1 MSLNRSK
8 SSLFSKD
15 IWGAI
20 LLIAL
25 GILGNYF
32 RWSFFFHIDFL
43 FGTIAVWLVLC
54 LYGDRWGLVAA
65 IASAS
70 CTYFLWKH
78 PYAIIIFTC
87 EFLFVSV
94 LYRRYKQNLA
104 LLDSLYWLMI
114 GIPLVIFFYWQV
126 LKVDPTQVQIIML
139 KQAVNGIF
147 NALSACLILTYTP
160 IHRWFSRLPA
170 LSLLSL
176 QQTLFNILVAF
187 VFFPTLVFMAVDS
200 HQVVDNI
207 KTEQHLYLQ
216 TTSHHLHVL
225 IRNWYEQH
233 QEGLKAIAEVTFASR
248 NDPVLLQQKLDSIRN
263 LFLDFHHLAI
273 VDDRDQIIAASPP
286 QQEQPLQID
295 DFPASEKPTKSELFV
310 GSLEPRS
317 EDRILLKQ
325 PIIQNQRV
333 RGNVWGEI
341 DLAPLQSLI
350 RESLEESQLQATLV
364 DRDYNIISSTRTE
377 RIQGTPFY
385 KRQTGE
391 IVPLKDGTY
400 QWLPT
405 EGSPLFMVRWTN
417 SFFIRE
423 TVPKSITPWILVLES
438 PAKPYVHAIQRI
450 HIQALTILLA
460 ISGMALALATLI
472 SRQLVKPL
480 SQLIDVTTNLPNRLL
495 DKQTIHW
502 SKSPAIEL
510 ALLMRNFQQMAET
523 LSEKFQEIQKAKQDA
538 EVANQAKSRF
548 LANMSHELRTPLNA
562 ILGFIQLFDHQ
573 SNLTQTQQEY
583 LETIRYSAEHLL
595 ELINE
600 VLDLAKIEA
609 GKTILHSTHFDLH
622 LLFHQLYA
630 LFSQRCEA
638 QGLSLQVHWE
648 DDVPQY
654 LYGDERKLRQILIN
668 LVGNAV
674 KFTAAGSITVE
685 ARCLSNKERM
695 QINVTDTGQG
705 IAPESLE
712 SIFASFTQTQHQKEG
727 TGLGLTIS
735 QQFARLMG
743 GNLTVQSQL
752 GQGTTFTLEIPVE
765 VSSGAKI
772 PASRPE
778 RVAIAIADGQP
789 TYRILVAD
797 DRWTNRQF
805 LVKLL
810 APFGFELREAT
821 NGREAVEIWQEWR
834 PHLILMDM
842 RMPGLN
848 GYDAAQEIKSHLHGQ
863 ATTIIALT
871 ASVFEEERE
880 IVLSAGCD
888 DFLRKPVKKDLIFEK
903 LAEHLG
909 IIFLYQE
916 TLQSADWGQ
925 LPSSLSVNDLAEMPS
940 QWLQQLTTAA
950 TIAKPIPLLALIEE
964 ISQQHPEIAA
974 ALKIMV
980 HNYQFSEII
989 HLVEKAN
996 QP

>member
-1 MSLNRSK
+1 M
-8 SSLFSKD
+8 SKD
-15 IWGAI
+15 ILGGI
-20 LLIAL
+20 LLIAF

-54 LYGDRWGLVAA
+54 LYGERWGLVAA
-65 IASAS
+65 IAAAS
-70 CTYFLWKH
+70 ITYFLWKH
-78 PYAIIIFTC
+78 PYAIIIFTG
-87 EFLFVSV
+87 EFLFVSI

-104 LLDSLYWLMI
+104 LLDGIYWLMI
-114 GIPLVIFFYWQV
+114 GIPLVIFFYGQV
-126 LKVDPTQVQIIML
+126 LKIDPIQVPIIML
-139 KQAVNGIF
+139 KQSVNGIF

-160 IHRWFSRLPA
+160 IPRWFSRSPA

-187 VFFPTLVFMAVDS
+187 VFFPTLFFMAADS

-207 KTEQHLYLQ
+207 NTEQHLQLQ

-233 QEGLKAIAEVTFASR
+233 QEGLNAIAKVASASR
-248 NDPVLLQQKLDSIRN
+248 SDPALLQQELDSTRN
-263 LFLDFHHLAI
+263 LVTDFHHLAI
-273 VDDRDQIIAASPP
+273 IDNRDRMIAVSPP
-286 QQEQPLQID
+286 QQKQPLQINN
-295 DFPASEKPTKSELFV
+295 FPASEQPTKSELFV
-310 GSLEPRS
+310 GSLDRAS
-317 EDRILLKQ
+317 GNRILLKQ
-325 PIIQNQRV
+325 PIIQDRKV
-333 RGNVWGEI
+333 WGNVWGEI
-341 DLAPLQSLI
+341 DLTSLESLI

-364 DRDYNIISSTRTE
+364 DRDYNMISSTRTE
-377 RIQGTPFY
+377 QTQGTPFD

-391 IVPLKDGTY
+391 IVPLKEGTY

-423 TVPKSITPWILVLES
+423 TVPESITPWILILES
-438 PAKPYVHAIQRI
+438 PARPYVYAVQRI
-450 HIQALTILLA
+450 HIQALAILLA
-460 ISGMALALATLI
+460 ISGLALVLATLI

-480 SQLIDVTTNLPNRLL
+480 SQLTYVTTNLPDRLL
-495 DKQTIHW
+495 EKQPIYW

-510 ALLMRNFQQMAET
+510 ASLMRNFQQMAET
-523 LSEKFQEIQKAKQDA
+523 LSEKFQELQKAKQDA

-562 ILGFIQLFDHQ
+562 ILGFIQLFDYQ

-583 LETIRYSAEHLL
+583 LQTIRYSAEHLL

-609 GKTILHSTHFDLH
+609 GKTIVNSAHFDLH
-622 LLFHQLYA
+622 LLFNQLYA
-630 LFSQRCEA
+630 MFSQRCEA
-638 QGLSLQVHWE
+638 HGLFLQVHWE
-648 DDVPQY
+648 DNVPQY
-654 LYGDERKLRQILIN
+654 LHGDDRKLRQILIN

-674 KFTAAGSITVE
+674 KFTQAGSITVQ
-685 ARCLSNKERM
+685 ARCLSNQRRM
-695 QINVTDTGQG
+695 QIDVTDTGQG
-705 IAPESLE
+705 IAPEDLE
-712 SIFASFTQTQHQKEG
+712 AIFASFTQTQHNQEG

-743 GNLTVQSQL
+743 GNLTVQSQF
-752 GQGTTFTLEIPVE
+752 GQGTTFTLEIPIE
-765 VSSGAKI
+765 VSSDASI
-772 PASRPE
+772 PASRPQK
-778 RVAIAIADGQP
+778 VAIAIAPGQP

-821 NGREAVEIWQEWR
+821 NGREAVDIWQEWR
-834 PHLILMDM
+834 PHLIWMDM
-842 RMPGLN
+842 RMPVLD
-848 GYDAAQEIKSHLHGQ
+848 GYDATQEIKSHLHGQ

-871 ASVFEEERE
+871 ASVFEEDRE
-880 IVLSAGCD
+880 ILLSKGCD
-888 DFLRKPVKKDLIFEK
+888 DLIRKPVKKDLIFEK
-903 LAEHLG
+903 LTEHLG
-909 IIFLYQE
+909 IIFVYQD
-916 TLQSADWGQ
+916 TLKSADQ
-925 LPSSLSVNDLAEMPS
+925 EQSPSLLRADALAGMPDD
-940 QWLQQLTTAA
+940 WLQKLTTAA
-950 TIAKPIPLLALIEE
+950 TIAKPVPLLALIEE
-964 ISQQHPEIAA
+964 ISQQHPAIAT
-974 ALKIMV
+974 ALKQMV

-989 HLVEKAN
+989 HLVDKTN

>member
-1 MSLNRSK
+1 MSK
-8 SSLFSKD
+8 SSF
-15 IWGAI
+15 GAI

-43 FGTIAVWLVLC
+43 FGKIAVWLVLC
-54 LYGDRWGLVAA
+54 LYGERWGLVAA

-70 CTYFLWKH
+70 ITYFLWKH

-87 EFLFVSV
+87 EFLFVSI
-94 LYRRYKQNLA
+94 LYRRYQQNLA
-104 LLDSLYWLMI
+104 LLDGVYWLI
-114 GIPLVIFFYWQV
+114 LGIPLVIFFYGQV
-126 LKVDPTQVQIIML
+126 LKVDPTQVKIIML
-139 KQAVNGIF
+139 KQSVNGIF
-147 NALSACLILTYTP
+147 NALTASLILTYIP
-160 IHRWFSRLPA
+160 IHRLFSRSPT

-187 VFFPTLVFMAVDS
+187 VFFPTLFFMAADS

-207 KTEQHLYLQ
+207 KAEQHLKLQ
-216 TTSHHLHVL
+216 TTSHHLNAL

-233 QEGLKAIAEVTFASR
+233 QQGLKAIAEVTFASR
-248 NDPVLLQQKLDSIRN
+248 SNPALLQQKLDTTRN
-263 LFLDFHHLAI
+263 LFLDFHHLVI
-273 VDDRDQIIAASPP
+273 VNDRDQIIAVSPP
-286 QQEQPLQID
+286 QQEQPLQSN
-295 DFPASEKPTKSELFV
+295 DFPTSKNPTKSELFV
-310 GSLEPRS
+310 GSLDPTS
-317 EDRILLKQ
+317 TDRILFKQ
-325 PIIQNQRV
+325 PIIEDQRV
-333 RGNVWGEI
+333 WGNVWGEV
-341 DLAPLQSLI
+341 DLAPLESLM
-350 RESLEESQLQATLV
+350 RESLDESQLQATLV
-364 DRDYNIISSTRTE
+364 DRDHNIISSTRTE
-377 RIQGTPFY
+377 RTQGTPFD
-385 KRQTGE
+385 KHQTGE
-391 IVPLKDGTY
+391 KVPLKQGTY

-405 EGSPLFMVRWTN
+405 EGSPLYMVRWTN

-423 TVPKSITPWILVLES
+423 TVPELIAPWILVLES
-438 PAKPYVHAIQRI
+438 PAKPYVHAVQRI
-450 HIQALTILLA
+450 HIQTLAILLA
-460 ISGMALALATLI
+460 ISGMALVLATLI

-495 DKQTIHW
+495 EKQTIHW

-523 LSEKFQEIQKAKQDA
+523 LTEKFQELQKAKQDA
-538 EVANQAKSRF
+538 EVANQAKSQF

-562 ILGFIQLFDHQ
+562 ILGFIQLFDYQ
-573 SNLTQTQQEY
+573 SDLTQTQQEY

-600 VLDLAKIEA
+600 VLDLAKIES
-609 GKTILHSTHFDLH
+609 GKTIVHSTHFDLH
-622 LLFHQLYA
+622 LLFNQLYA

-674 KFTAAGSITVE
+674 KFTEAGSITVQ
-685 ARCLSNKERM
+685 ARCLSNQRRM

-705 IAPESLE
+705 IAPQYLE
-712 SIFASFTQTQHQKEG
+712 SIFASFTQTQHNKEG

-743 GNLTVQSQL
+743 GNLSVQSQL
-752 GQGTTFTLEIPVE
+752 GRGTTFTLKIPIE
-765 VSSGAKI
+765 VSSDAEI
-772 PASRPE
+772 AASGPE
-778 RVAIAIADGQP
+778 RVAIAIAKGQP

-805 LVKLL
+805 LLKLL

-834 PHLILMDM
+834 PHLIWMDM
-842 RMPGLN
+842 RMPVLD

-871 ASVFEEERE
+871 ASAFEQERE

-888 DFLRKPVKKDLIFEK
+888 DFVRKPVKKDLIFEK
-903 LAEHLG
+903 LTEHLG
-909 IIFLYQE
+909 IIFVYQD
-916 TLQSADWGQ
+916 TLKSAYREQSPLSLSAD
-925 LPSSLSVNDLAEMPS
+925 DLAGMPS
-940 QWLQQLTTAA
+940 GWLQQLTTAA

-964 ISQQHPEIAA
+964 ISQQHPKIAA
-974 ALKIMV
+974 ALKQMV

-989 HLVEKAN
+989 NLVAKVN
-996 QP
+996 QL